1 MRAMPKTLDTQGFS
15 GLREEVVRPQGRTS
29 RAAVQQALISLT
41 QEIISTASQYVFGRC
56 FAENWMVL
64 EL

>member
-1 MRAMPKTLDTQGFS
+1 MNKKELAGQLIS
-15 GLREEVVRPQGRTS
+15 AVIYVVLGI
-29 RAAVQQALISLT
+29 VLALISLT

>member
-1 MRAMPKTLDTQGFS
+1 MAKRPVEKID
-15 GLREEVVRPQGRTS
+15 LRPYG
-29 RAAVQQALISLT
+29 AAVKKALISLT
-41 QEIISTASQYVFGRC
+41 QEIIFTASQYVFGRC